1 MANQYDL
8 WLVGIPGI
16 GPRKITSIMNAC
28 GTARECFFLKE
39 EALRFIPLLREDDI
53 QRIVQSRRKED
64 PARLWERLLKSRVGV
79 VGKGERGYPPRLLS
93 IPDPPHLLFYR
104 GKLPKEDHMAVAMV
118 GARECTDYGRDM
130 ARWIACALAKAG
142 IDVISGMARGID
154 SAAHEGALS
163 GDGETYAVLGC
174 GADICYPNS
183 AGRLYE
189 KLVSRFGV
197 LSEYMPGT
205 RPERGFF
212 PARNRLIS
220 ALSDAVLVM
229 EARERSGSLITA
241 DLALE
246 QGRDVYALPGR
257 ITDALSAGTNQLI
270 RQGAYPIVSTEELL
284 SDLKGAAWR
293 QTITANPRQGR
304 LSETERLVWEALE
317 ILPTGLEDLLQ
328 KTGLPLQTLSKVLED
343 LMRKDLA
350 EQGFPGAYRRRY
362 QGSTFE

>member
-16 GPRKITSIMNAC
+16 GPRKITSIINAC
-28 GTARECFFLKE
+28 GTARDCFFLKE
-39 EALRFIPLLREDDI
+39 EALRFIPLLREEDI
-53 QRIVQSRRKED
+53 QRIVQSRRTMD
-64 PARLWERLLKSRVGV
+64 PARLWDRLTESKVSVI
-79 VGKGERGYPPRLLS
+79 GKGENGYPERLLS

-104 GKLPKEDHMAVAMV
+104 GKLPDADHMAVAMV
-118 GARECTDYGRDM
+118 GARECTAYGRDM
-130 ARWIACALAKAG
+130 AKRIAGILAGAG

-154 SAAHEGALS
+154 SASHEGALS

-189 KLVSRFGV
+189 KLVSRCGV
-197 LSEYMPGT
+197 LSEYLPGT
-205 RPERGFF
+205 MPERGFF

-220 ALSDAVLVM
+220 ALSDAVLVI
-229 EARERSGSLITA
+229 EARERSGSLITS

-246 QGRDVYALPGR
+246 QGRDIYALPGR

-270 RQGAYPIVSTEELL
+270 RQGAYPIVSAEELL
-284 SDLKGAAWR
+284 SDLKGVACR
-293 QTITANPRQGR
+293 STAPIMPRQER
-304 LSETERLVWEALE
+304 LSETERLVWNALE

-328 KTGLPLQTLSKVLED
+328 KTGLPIQTLTKTLED
-343 LMRKDLA
+343 LTRKDLT
-350 EQGFPGAYRRRY
+350 EEGFPGAYRRRY
-362 QGSTFE
+362 